1 MAYVTPEYVINDLLQ
16 EYKGNINTNDDL
28 TKFKIAVRK
37 IVYAFNK
44 QASSATNNAISRYNF
59 K

>member
-1 MAYVTPEYVINDLLQ
+1 MNDLLQ

-44 QASSATNNAISRYNF
+44 QASRN